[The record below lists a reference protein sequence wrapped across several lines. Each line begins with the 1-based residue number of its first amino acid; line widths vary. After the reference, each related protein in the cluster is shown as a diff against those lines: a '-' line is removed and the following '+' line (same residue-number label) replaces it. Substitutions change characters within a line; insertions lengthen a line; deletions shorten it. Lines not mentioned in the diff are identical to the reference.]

1 MHTRRQSA
9 TIRTPVERADV
20 MKMIISVVYAIVAVL
35 SVAGASYAQPP
46 GITREMIAT
55 ALPVEGAPLAV
66 PGPYKVMS
74 EPAFGSPGHVV
85 FRPADLSAFPAKDTL
100 PVMAWGNGGCA
111 INSTRYGGFLST
123 IASHGFL
130 VIATA
135 AKEGEKRQSN
145 ADDMRAALNW
155 AEAEAKRDGS
165 PLKGK
170 IALDKMA
177 VMGQSCGGF
186 LSVALG
192 VEPRV
197 KTIGV
202 FNSGVQAANPNAPA
216 GPFPTTD
223 SLAKL
228 HGPVLLI
235 NGHEPDFMMAQ
246 SAATFDMIDH
256 LPAFYGARHNAGH
269 TATVFHPGGGE
280 FANVASNWLKW
291 TLKGDKKAGAM
302 FVGKN
307 CGLCTN
313 SNWDARSKGIKE

>member
-1 MHTRRQSA
+1 
-9 TIRTPVERADV
+9 
-20 MKMIISVVYAIVAVL
+20 MKKIFLFVVYGI
-35 SVAGASYAQPP
+35 AGILGLAAASHAQPP

-66 PGPYKVMS
+66 PGPYKVLS

-135 AKEGEKRQSN
+135 AKEGEKPRQSN
-145 ADDMRAALNW
+145 ADDLSAALNW
-155 AEAEAKRDGS
+155 AEAESKRDGS

-170 IALDKMA
+170 IATDKMA

-202 FNSGVQAANPNAPA
+202 FNSGVQPANPNAPA
-216 GPFPTTD
+216 RGGATTD

-228 HGPVLLI
+228 HGSVLLI
-235 NGHEPDFMMAQ
+235 NGHERDFMMAT
-246 SAATFDMIDH
+246 SLANFEAINN
-256 LPAFYGARHNAGH
+256 LPVFYGARHGAGH
-269 TATVFHPGGGE
+269 TATVDHPGGGE
-280 FANVASNWLKW
+280 FANVASNWLRWQFKN
-291 TLKGDKKAGAM
+291 DKAAAKM
-302 FVGKN
+302 FVGKD
-307 CGLCTN
+307 CELCKN
-313 SNWDARSKGIKE
+313 SNWDTKSKKLN

>member
-1 MHTRRQSA
+1 
-9 TIRTPVERADV
+9 
-20 MKMIISVVYAIVAVL
+20 MKKILSVVCAIVAVL
-35 SVAGASYAQPP
+35 GVAGASHAQPP

-66 PGPYKVMS
+66 PGPYKVLS

-135 AKEGEKRQSN
+135 AKEGEKPRQSN
-145 ADDMRAALNW
+145 ADDLRAALNW

-170 IALDKMA
+170 IATDKMA

-202 FNSGVQAANPNAPA
+202 FNSGVQA
-216 GPFPTTD
+216 
-223 SLAKL
+223 S
-228 HGPVLLI
+228 
-235 NGHEPDFMMAQ
+235 EPEC
-246 SAATFDMIDH
+246 
-256 LPAFYGARHNAGH
+256 ARGS
-269 TATVFHPGGGE
+269 V
-280 FANVASNWLKW
+280 S
-291 TLKGDKKAGAM
+291 D
-302 FVGKN
+302 
-307 CGLCTN
+307 
-313 SNWDARSKGIKE
+313 D